1 MRSLRFSISLIL
13 IIGCVPA
20 FAQQVRIDIETAL
33 ALANKEEYVAA
44 LGMLAPCLKTTSP
57 LKYSNLEDCLFHGD
71 EITEEAVPPLAYRY
85 EKETDYGRTGVR
97 FQDWAGVVPYL
108 QMGLDL
114 RIGHYGGTIYQQE
127 FLRHL
132 KDLFPRSKYR
142 DVYEYKLLKRGE
154 NDMAPVQTW
163 IDALKSYRLEYPN
176 GRYFIS
182 ATSDLANAYDDL
194 WEILRPNSQGEYYEY
209 FSVGDRETDTQRS
222 ERYRALALELYEE
235 LIGHDQAPDP
245 HQRSLLQEARQRYKT
260 LNDREPS
267 HSFYILND

>member
-1 MRSLRFSISLIL
+1 MQALRFSISLIL

-176 GRYFIS
+176 EDTSSARHRTWQMPMMISGKYCVPILRASTMNIS
-182 ATSDLANAYDDL
+182 A
-194 WEILRPNSQGEYYEY
+194 WEIEKQI
-209 FSVGDRETDTQRS
+209 RS
-222 ERYRALALELYEE
+222 AQNGIVLW
-235 LIGHDQAPDP
+235 H
-245 HQRSLLQEARQRYKT
+245 
-260 LNDREPS
+260 
-267 HSFYILND
+267 